1 MGSSCELRTLAVIP
15 ARFASTRFPGKPLA
29 DLCGRPL
36 IQWTYEAAA
45 ASGVNDVVV
54 ETDDARII
62 KAVQAFGGE
71 VIMTRADHETGT
83 DRIAEVALARGV
95 DVVVNVQGDEPL
107 IPPAVIDRLVAL
119 VATDTNTDMAT
130 AAVPFS
136 ISGADP
142 ADANAVKVV
151 LGQEQQALYFSR
163 AAIPFCRDGDAQ
175 VAPLHHWGIYAYR
188 REFLKRFVSW
198 APTALERC
206 EKLEQLRALE
216 HGARIRVLVAEQSVQ
231 GVDTPEDLEAVA
243 RRVSQSLQQ

>member
-1 MGSSCELRTLAVIP
+1 MRIMRLAPIESQ
-15 ARFASTRFPGKPLA
+15 RS
-29 DLCGRPL
+29 
-36 IQWTYEAAA
+36 
-45 ASGVNDVVV
+45 
-54 ETDDARII
+54 
-62 KAVQAFGGE
+62 
-71 VIMTRADHETGT
+71 H
-83 DRIAEVALARGV
+83 LARGV

-163 AAIPFCRDGDAQ
+163 AAVPFCRDGDAQ

-206 EKLEQLRALE
+206 EKLEQATCA
-216 HGARIRVLVAEQSVQ
+216 GARRAHSRAGGLSNRSRES
-231 GVDTPEDLEAVA
+231 TPLRTSRAVA
-243 RRVSQSLQQ
+243 RRGVAERCSNSMNYPS